1 MGNRIGRLAL
11 AAALFAAAG
20 FGPAPQSRPSS
31 LVLEVAG
38 KGQIV
43 IELHADKAPKACAH
57 IGQLAARG
65 FYDGQKFFRVAKEP
79 RPYLVQFGDPA
90 TKTRPIGDPAIGKG
104 GSGARIPY
112 EDSGMPNVEGAVGL
126 STQPGDPDSGDS
138 QFYILLAPARF
149 LDGSY
154 TVFGRVT
161 KGMDVVKK
169 IELGDQVTSVRLVRA

>member
-1 MGNRIGRLAL
+1 ML
-11 AAALFAAAG
+11 AATAVLAVSG
-20 FGPAPQSRPSS
+20 FGPPPQSKPST

-38 KGQIV
+38 KGEIV
-43 IELHADKAPKACAH
+43 IELHSDKAPRACAH
-57 IGQLAARG
+57 VSALAQRG

-79 RPYLVQFGDPA
+79 RPYLIQFGDPA

-104 GSGARIPY
+104 GSGARIPF

-126 STQPGDPDSGDS
+126 SAHPGDPNSGDS

-154 TVFGRVT
+154 TVFGKVS

-169 IELGDQVTSVRLVRA
+169 VELGDQVTSVRLVRG